1 MWHFQPDCFRLLLDW
16 GVAADGQDKF
26 GNTPCHYA
34 AEYGLTD
41 MIAHLLKR
49 HVDVNVLV
57 SCVTKHTIIRLMQC
71 DSLYK
76 LGSVMHHSSCLR
88 FCQKV
93 PIYHYSGRCP

>member
-1 MWHFQPDCFRLLLDW
+1 MRHFQPDCFRLLLDW

-57 SCVTKHTIIRLMQC
+57 SCVIKHTIIKLMHR
-71 DSLYK
+71 DSFLWA
-76 LGSVMHHSSCLR
+76 GEVNAR
-88 FCQKV
+88 NV
-93 PIYHYSGRCP
+93 